1 MKSINLIPKVPVIK
15 QYFGWLM
22 AGILVATAGTLL
34 TLTVVYV
41 STAADIQHKTALR
54 DKQTQ
59 RAVALM
65 KERIMDPET
74 VQYQA
79 MLKEIEQLKP
89 FIRDWQPVFDS
100 LTTSLPVESRITSV
114 DTKAE
119 GTMNLHLEMKDLND
133 AADYLVRLQQSG
145 LYTRVTVKNVQL
157 KELQPESEQTP
168 APGNTPVPS
177 STPAP
182 DGSSAKSMTYEDYVK
197 KFRKEPSSGGP
208 VSESDE
214 LLNQLDWVLS
224 QKISSQKNGIALP
237 DRVSNEV
244 PQTEGVITQK
254 DFDDARKKLNEIEN
268 VTITK
273 SSSAPAGA
281 VSIEAAGSV
290 PLFDVDMEIKI
301 KPLSKEK

>member
-1 MKSINLIPKVPVIK
+1 MKSINLIPKVPFIK
-15 QYFGWLM
+15 QHFGWLM

-41 STAADIQHKTALR
+41 STAADIQDKRALR

-59 RAVALM
+59 RAASLM

-100 LTTSLPVESRITSV
+100 LTTSLPVEARITSV

-157 KELQPESEQTP
+157 KELQLESEQTP
-168 APGNTPVPS
+168 APGNTPFPS

-182 DGSSAKSMTYEDYVK
+182 DGSSTKSMTYEDYVK
-197 KFRKEPSSGGP
+197 KFRKEPSSVGP

-244 PQTEGVITQK
+244 PQSQGIITQK

-268 VTITK
+268 VTITN
-273 SSSAPAGA
+273 SDSAPAGT
-281 VSIEAAGSV
+281 VSVEAAGSV
-290 PLFDVDMEIKI
+290 PLFDVDMELKL
-301 KPLSKEK
+301 KPLLKEK

>member
-1 MKSINLIPKVPVIK
+1 MKSINLFPKVPVIK

-41 STAADIQHKTALR
+41 STAADIQDKTALR

-59 RAVALM
+59 RAASLM

-100 LTTSLPVESRITSV
+100 LTASLPVEARITSV

-168 APGNTPVPS
+168 APGNTPFPS

-182 DGSSAKSMTYEDYVK
+182 DGSSTKSMTYEDYVK

-224 QKISSQKNGIALP
+224 QKISSQKNGITLP

-244 PQTEGVITQK
+244 PQSQGIITQK

-268 VTITK
+268 VTITN
-273 SSSAPAGA
+273 SDSAPAGT
-281 VSIEAAGSV
+281 VSVEAAGSV
-290 PLFDVDMEIKI
+290 PLFDVDMELKL

>member
-1 MKSINLIPKVPVIK
+1 MRSINLIPKVPVIK

-34 TLTVVYV
+34 TLTVIYV
-41 STAADIQHKTALR
+41 STAADIQDKTALR

-59 RAVALM
+59 RAASLM

-100 LTTSLPVESRITSV
+100 LTASLPVEARITSV

-168 APGNTPVPS
+168 APGNTPFPS

-182 DGSSAKSMTYEDYVK
+182 DGSSTKSMTYEDYVK

-244 PQTEGVITQK
+244 PQSQGIITQK

-268 VTITK
+268 VTITN
-273 SSSAPAGA
+273 SDSAPAGT
-281 VSIEAAGSV
+281 VSVEAAGSV
-290 PLFDVDMEIKI
+290 PLFDVDMELKL